1 MKKEFKKLLN
11 ELRMH
16 SEKVGYAS
24 GMVLQIA
31 AHETELADY
40 WNEEIRQGQIKVQQ
54 LLETINN
61 FIDESIA

>member
-24 GMVLQIA
+24 GMLLEIA

-40 WNEEIRQGQIKVQQ
+40 WNGEITREQVKVQQ